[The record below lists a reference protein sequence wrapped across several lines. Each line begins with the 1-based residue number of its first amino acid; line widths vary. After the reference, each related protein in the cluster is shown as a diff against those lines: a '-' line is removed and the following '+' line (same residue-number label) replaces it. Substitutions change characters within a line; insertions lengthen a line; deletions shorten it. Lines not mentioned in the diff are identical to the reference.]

1 MKRYY
6 YTAISAIIIQILIVF
21 SVLNAL
27 AAQPVALAG
36 PQKYRVT
43 AVHDGDTVSIR
54 AKSFAG
60 IPLKIERVRLIGVD
74 APELKQ
80 EQWGMKAKRYLKKL
94 ISESD
99 WVVTVESDVEQ
110 RDKYGRLL
118 AYLWGRDGRL
128 INEKMLEAGYAML
141 FTLPPNVKYADRFME
156 AQKRAQMRK
165 AGIWKEGGLKESP
178 HKWREKHP
186 RK

>member
-6 YTAISAIIIQILIVF
+6 YTAISAIIIQVVIVF

-27 AAQPVALAG
+27 AAQPAVEVG
-36 PQKYRVT
+36 SPKYRIT

-60 IPLKIERVRLIGVD
+60 IPLKIERVRLIGID

-80 EQWGMKAKRYLKKL
+80 EQWGRKAKRYLKKL

-99 WVVTVESDVEQ
+99 WVVTVELDVEQ
-110 RDKYGRLL
+110 RDKYGRML
-118 AYLWGRDGRL
+118 AYLWSRDGRL
-128 INEKMLEAGYAML
+128 INEKMLEAGYAAL
-141 FTLPPNVKYADRFME
+141 FTFPPNVKYADRFME
-156 AQKRAQMRK
+156 AQKRAQLRK
-165 AGIWKEGGLKESP
+165 AAIWKEGGLKESP
-178 HKWREKHP
+178 YNWREKHP